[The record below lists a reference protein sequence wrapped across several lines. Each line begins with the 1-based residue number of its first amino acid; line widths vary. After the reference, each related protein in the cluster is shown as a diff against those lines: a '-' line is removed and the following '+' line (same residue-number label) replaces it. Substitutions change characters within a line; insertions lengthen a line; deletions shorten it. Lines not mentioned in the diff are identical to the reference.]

1 MTEIELE
8 SSLIGVSSQK
18 LNVSHAVNETK
29 LDHVNSQIVDQSHA
43 TEDSTYQ
50 SPKLHRKKTI

>member
-29 LDHVNSQIVDQSHA
+29 LDHLNSQIADQSHA

-50 SPKLHRKKTI
+50 SPKLYRKKTI